1 MPSRGAPI
9 GQSTGTVVL
18 PSRASGTPR
27 ELGAWNSPRSPRIT
41 SSSAVGPRQ
50 KTVTPRS
57 PLAMATGEE
66 TFSAIA
72 DQRRGFV
79 TAAMILQFES
89 PTLGGRRRGDR
100 RGRWRSSPRD
110 PLQRVRAVRQVSERL
125 GDLPGRCRLERGR
138 APEALLRE
146 VI

>member
-1 MPSRGAPI
+1 M
-9 GQSTGTVVL
+9 
-18 PSRASGTPR
+18 
-27 ELGAWNSPRSPRIT
+27 T

-79 TAAMILQFES
+79 TVAMILHSEAAN
-89 PTLGGRRRGDR
+89 LGAR
-100 RGRWRSSPRD
+100 
-110 PLQRVRAVRQVSERL
+110 
-125 GDLPGRCRLERGR
+125 
-138 APEALLRE
+138 
-146 VI
+146 

>member
-1 MPSRGAPI
+1 MTS
-9 GQSTGTVVL
+9 
-18 PSRASGTPR
+18 
-27 ELGAWNSPRSPRIT
+27 NS
-41 SSSAVGPRQ
+41 AAGPRQ

-89 PTLGGRRRGDR
+89 PTLGGCHGH
-100 RGRWRSSPRD
+100 
-110 PLQRVRAVRQVSERL
+110 
-125 GDLPGRCRLERGR
+125 GR
-138 APEALLRE
+138 AAEACSLA
-146 VI
+146 